1 MDVAKRPPPAV
12 IHIRIDQVE
21 PLAGAAE
28 VEKGDAL
35 AFAGWMELIR
45 AVAALLGS
53 SDAPPIG
60 EQWDDA
66 GRRP

>member
-1 MDVAKRPPPAV
+1 MDAAKRPPTAV
-12 IHIRIDQVE
+12 IHIRIDQTE
-21 PLAGAAE
+21 PLAGTAE

-35 AFAGWMELIR
+35 AFVGWMELIR

-60 EQWDDA
+60 D
-66 GRRP
+66 R